1 MPLINTSVPNLIQGV
16 SQQPDASRFAGQCEE
31 QENALSS
38 VAEGLKKRPNTRHV
52 ARLLGQAISSNS
64 FVHFINRDSN
74 EKYVLIHDGT
84 NLRAFNLETGS
95 LAQINGA
102 NAYPVSGTYL
112 QTTTARET
120 LKALTIADS
129 TFLLNK
135 QVGIGLG
142 ADKSPSIAKDALVF
156 IKQGDYGKKYGFEV
170 EVTSTAGAN
179 AVVTV
184 NSNYYSGQGVS
195 TLRYYI
201 SSLSIPSGGTGTG
214 FAANDIVD
222 IPLFSSRSITVINTH
237 YGYTVGT
244 FNFGLTVYTQPTM
257 KVLSVDSNGKILTAQ
272 IQNQGSFVYTG
283 QGNRFGTGPVSGD
296 THSDMVSG
304 DWSDLSSPASIN
316 IPSTNNTS
324 AALTTTTLTKTY
336 TSGASSSASNADT
349 TTILTN
355 VANLTTG
362 NTGTWSTYFTTES
375 KIESN
380 VLVLKGNSSVVDF
393 SIVPKDGLG
402 GEGIGVIYKETSS
415 ISNLPLV
422 AKNGFEVKIVGDAEL
437 NQDDYY
443 VKFET
448 TDGEDIGRGSW
459 IECAAPDITLNYNP
473 DTLPIEIVSNGTDFT
488 LRAMKMADRKA
499 GDDNSNPLSSFVGQ
513 FISNVFFFKKSSRVF
528 KRRQCYHVRKRLRRI
543 R

>member
-179 AVVTV
+179 AIFTV

-237 YGYTVGT
+237 YGYTVD
-244 FNFGLTVYTQPTM
+244 FILLTVYTQPTM
-257 KVLSVDSNGKILTAQ
+257 KVLSVDSNGKILT
-272 IQNQGSFVYTG
+272 GSNTKPRKFCLYW
-283 QGNRFGTGPVSGD
+283 SG
-296 THSDMVSG
+296 VIG
-304 DWSDLSSPASIN
+304 
-316 IPSTNNTS
+316 
-324 AALTTTTLTKTY
+324 
-336 TSGASSSASNADT
+336 
-349 TTILTN
+349 
-355 VANLTTG
+355 
-362 NTGTWSTYFTTES
+362 
-375 KIESN
+375 
-380 VLVLKGNSSVVDF
+380 LVLALYQAIH
-393 SIVPKDGLG
+393 IVIWYQEIGL
-402 GEGIGVIYKETSS
+402 IY
-415 ISNLPLV
+415 LV
-422 AKNGFEVKIVGDAEL
+422 QLLLTFLV
-437 NQDDYY
+437 Q
-443 VKFET
+443 
-448 TDGEDIGRGSW
+448 
-459 IECAAPDITLNYNP
+459 ITLQQ
-473 DTLPIEIVSNGTDFT
+473 L
-488 LRAMKMADRKA
+488 
-499 GDDNSNPLSSFVGQ
+499 
-513 FISNVFFFKKSSRVF
+513 
-528 KRRQCYHVRKRLRRI
+528 
-543 R
+543 